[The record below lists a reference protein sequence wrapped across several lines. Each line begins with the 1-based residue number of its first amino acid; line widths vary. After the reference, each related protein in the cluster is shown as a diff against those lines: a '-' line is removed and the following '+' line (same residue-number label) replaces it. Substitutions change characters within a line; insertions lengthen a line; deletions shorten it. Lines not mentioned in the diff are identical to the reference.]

1 MWNIFISISVAFLH
15 KISRTLSGTYSHE
28 KNPQKM
34 GKSPIA
40 ISFFHIYTL
49 LKFLHNFNYSLIPS
63 LAYSTFFFVLF

>member
-40 ISFFHIYTL
+40 ISFFRTWTEEPGGL
-49 LKFLHNFNYSLIPS
+49 QSAAAAAAKSLQ
-63 LAYSTFFFVLF
+63 